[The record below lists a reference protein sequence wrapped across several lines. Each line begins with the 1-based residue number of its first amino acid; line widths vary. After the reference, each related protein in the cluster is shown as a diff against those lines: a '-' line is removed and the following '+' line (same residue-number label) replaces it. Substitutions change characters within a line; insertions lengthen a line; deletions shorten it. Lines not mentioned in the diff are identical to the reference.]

1 MKYRGIIIEE
11 SLIDNRILI
20 NFSIIKLHIT
30 ATAKKSDQW
39 HLFEVEVEENDIENI
54 SKQIIEGWYAHF
66 WHGSEVIAA
75 FANKIIK
82 FDYFDKNTWNEVI
95 EYGKKLNIPPEQLD
109 FPIFGL

>member
-20 NFSIIKLHIT
+20 NFNIMKLYIT

-39 HLFEVEVEENDIENI
+39 HLFEVEVEENEIENI
-54 SKQIIEGWYAHF
+54 SKEIIEGWYAHF
-66 WHGSEVIAA
+66 WYGSDVIAV

-82 FDYFDKNTWNEVI
+82 FNYLDKNTWNEVI

>member
-11 SLIDNRILI
+11 SLIYNRILV
-20 NFSIIKLHIT
+20 NFNIIKLNIT

-39 HLFEVEVEENDIENI
+39 HLFEVEVEENEIENI

-66 WHGSEVIAA
+66 WHRSDVIAV

-82 FDYFDKNTWNEVI
+82 FNYLDKNTWNEVI